1 MGVLIE
7 DITETA
13 LSLPIGERAVLAD
26 RLFDSF
32 SPVDESEEIR
42 NAWVEVARK
51 RLDEAQSGKVK
62 TIDGPAGLA
71 QVRRAIR
78 K

>member
-26 RLFDSF
+26 RLLDSL
-32 SPVDESEEIR
+32 SPVNESEGIR
-42 NAWVEVARK
+42 NAWVEVARN
-51 RLDEAQSGKVK
+51 RLEEVISGKVK
-62 TIDGPAGLA
+62 TIDGPTGLA
-71 QVRRAIR
+71 QARHAVR